1 MLKEKVI
8 SRKRKEERKGGREK
22 EEGGRDEGREE
33 GRKRRK
39 NQPNILEINRVC
51 NSDFLSNQQTV
62 ESLNVFLKYNNSNNT
77 EERNSIAPF

>member
-1 MLKEKVI
+1 M
-8 SRKRKEERKGGREK
+8 KGGK
-22 EEGGRDEGREE
+22 KEGRE
-33 GRKRRK
+33 GKTSQISWRL
-39 NQPNILEINRVC
+39 NLVC

>member
-1 MLKEKVI
+1 M
-8 SRKRKEERKGGREK
+8 KGGK
-22 EEGGRDEGREE
+22 KEGRE
-33 GRKRRK
+33 GKTSQIYWRL
-39 NQPNILEINRVC
+39 NLVC

>member
-1 MLKEKVI
+1 M
-8 SRKRKEERKGGREK
+8 KGGK
-22 EEGGRDEGREE
+22 KEGRE
-33 GRKRRK
+33 GKTSQICWRL
-39 NQPNILEINRVC
+39 NLVC

>member
-39 NQPNILEINRVC
+39 NQPNILEINLVC